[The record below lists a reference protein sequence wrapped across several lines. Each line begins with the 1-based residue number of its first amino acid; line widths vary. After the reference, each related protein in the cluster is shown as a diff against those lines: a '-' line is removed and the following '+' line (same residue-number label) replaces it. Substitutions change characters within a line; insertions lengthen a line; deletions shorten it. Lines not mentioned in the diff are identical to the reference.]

1 KVKFVI
7 ETNYFTTSMSKIREV
22 VRHFME
28 LKKSCMGKYK
38 LIYITD
44 GMGWFGLAKDV
55 KRMLEFEIEEQKKEP
70 SQVRFLMNLE
80 IFRQNIDL
88 IKNEMRR

>member
-1 KVKFVI
+1 
-7 ETNYFTTSMSKIREV
+7 MSKIREV

-28 LKKSCMGKYK
+28 LKRACRGKYK

-55 KRMLEFEIEEQKKEP
+55 KRMLEFEMEEQNKESSP
-70 SQVRFLMNLE
+70 VRFLMNLE
-80 IFRQNIDL
+80 IFRQNIKL
-88 IKNEMRR
+88 IKNEMRK